1 MAMGAQLSEK
11 PERAEKAE
19 KAEKLQSVKVFSAT
33 MARDRESLGDRV
45 TNWIRANPD
54 LAIQSTVVVQS
65 SDQGFHCLSIVVFC
79 GAANQR

>member
-11 PERAEKAE
+11 AEKFE
-19 KAEKLQSVKVFSAT
+19 KSDKLQSVKVFSAT
-33 MARDRESLGDRV
+33 MARDREALGERV
-45 TNWIRANPD
+45 TTWIRSNPD

-79 GAANQR
+79 GAPNNR